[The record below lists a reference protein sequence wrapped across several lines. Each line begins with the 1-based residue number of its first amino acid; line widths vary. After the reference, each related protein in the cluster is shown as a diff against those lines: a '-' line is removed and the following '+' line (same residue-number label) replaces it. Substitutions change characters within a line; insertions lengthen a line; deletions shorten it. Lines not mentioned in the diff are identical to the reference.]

1 MTASL
6 MEGWN
11 AALKARRLVC
21 IGVGRVRSGMSRDA
35 TLAGVA
41 RRGLPCK
48 VLNSLR
54 LDMSTRL
61 HTLHAA
67 GQSLWL
73 DYIDRTMLS
82 NGDLARRISEDAL
95 TGMTSNPTIFEKALA
110 EGVAYDAQVA
120 SLPTAFSDRDVF
132 EAVASTDV
140 RDACDRFR
148 SVYDA
153 THAVDGYVSLEVS
166 PELARDADGTVA
178 EAIKLWALVDR
189 PNLMIKVPGTPEGAN
204 AVRRLIA
211 AGINVNVTLLFA
223 IDAHARV
230 IDAYVGGLEDRAA
243 AGHAIDRIASVAS
256 FFVSRVDSAI
266 DKKLDTMAAADAANA
281 DALRAL
287 KGKAAIANAK
297 LAYRLFTQS
306 FAGSRWATLSA
317 QGARVQRP
325 LWASTSTKSAAYRD
339 VIYVEELVGTDTVNT
354 LPPATLEAFRDH
366 GETLPQSVASDLDG
380 ATRTLAALEAFGIS
394 LAAVTDTLL
403 AEGVAS
409 FEQSF
414 VTLLAG
420 IARKR
425 AALTEPASPASGVTA
440 VVSH

>member
-1 MTASL
+1 
-6 MEGWN
+6 
-11 AALKARRLVC
+11 
-21 IGVGRVRSGMSRDA
+21 
-35 TLAGVA
+35 
-41 RRGLPCK
+41 
-48 VLNSLR
+48 
-54 LDMSTRL
+54 MSTRL

-120 SLPTAFSDRDVF
+120 SLPASMSDREVF

-140 RDACDRFR
+140 REACDRFR

-166 PELARDADGTVA
+166 PDLARDADGTVS
-178 EAIKLWALVDR
+178 EAMKLWALVDR
-189 PNLMIKVPGTPEGAN
+189 PNLMIKVPGTPEGAT

-230 IDAYVGGLEDRAA
+230 IEAYIGGLEDRAA

-281 DALRAL
+281 NADALRAL

-297 LAYRLFTQS
+297 LAYRLFTQA
-306 FAGSRWATLSA
+306 FAGARWAALSA
-317 QGARVQRP
+317 KGARVQRP

-366 GETLPQSVASDLDG
+366 GETRPQSVASDLDG
-380 ATRTLAALEAFGIS
+380 ATRALAALEAFGIS

-403 AEGVAS
+403 AEGLAS
-409 FEQSF
+409 FEHSF

-425 AALTEPASPASGVTA
+425 AALGQPASLASGVTA